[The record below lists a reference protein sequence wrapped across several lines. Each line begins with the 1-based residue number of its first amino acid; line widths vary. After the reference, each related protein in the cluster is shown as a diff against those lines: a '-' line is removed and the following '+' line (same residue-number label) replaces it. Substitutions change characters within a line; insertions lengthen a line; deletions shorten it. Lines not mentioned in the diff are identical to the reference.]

1 SCVGISAAACRST
14 GARTMIKMYSNKNRA
29 IAAALVAIFVSLSVT
44 KATPANDTGEQAA
57 RIVARIQRANYEGD
71 RTAMQREYD
80 DLKPFSEEKDIASRI
95 RYWRGVAQW
104 RQAIQGFNYS
114 VEPKGVKMGRKPA
127 SAE

>member
-1 SCVGISAAACRST
+1 
-14 GARTMIKMYSNKNRA
+14 MIKMYSNKNRA

-71 RTAMQREYD
+71 RTAMQRGYD

-95 RYWRGVAQW
+95 RYWRGFVSLIRACC
-104 RQAIQGFNYS
+104 A
-114 VEPKGVKMGRKPA
+114 
-127 SAE
+127 